1 MVHVIPDGV
10 NRMDETCHVS
20 MREIDKDSVLRNL
33 MECTAS
39 ATGERFF
46 YSIVEGLSKAL
57 GTEGAWCTVLNKEK
71 KTLRA
76 LAFLMQG
83 EWYEDY
89 EYDFSGSVCEAVILA
104 DKLVHHPDNVM
115 DIYPESDSLRSF
127 KAVSFMGAPLKD
139 KDGVTLGY
147 LSVLDTRPIP
157 VDGNLIG
164 IFNIFADRAA
174 AELSRIRAEATIR
187 EREGKLSSLFES
199 AMDSIIEL
207 DGGLRINLVNSAAEK
222 LFGFGSGSLVG
233 NDFTRFLSKESRI
246 KLTEIIKEL
255 HMQPDERKYVWVPG
269 GLEAVTLG
277 GGHFSAEATISTY
290 EAGKKVFYTLILRNV
305 NERIEATKRIRS
317 LMDAAKYLEEE
328 IKDLRNFDDI
338 IGTSAP
344 MQEVMQDVNQVART
358 DSTVLLLGE
367 TGTGKEVIARAIH
380 KSSGRSERPL
390 IKVNCA
396 AIPVHLIESE
406 FFGHEAGAFTGATR
420 KRDGRF
426 TLADG
431 GTIFLDEVGE
441 LSLDLQAKLLRVIQE
456 GEFEPVGSSGT
467 KKVDVRVLAATNRD
481 LKKCVEQGEFRE
493 DLYYRLNVF
502 PITLPP
508 LRDRTDDIELFAR
521 SFAAKFAK
529 RMGREFEP
537 LTEDCIRRLMSY
549 HWPGNVRELQ
559 NVIERAVI
567 TSQGICLNLD
577 RAFPETSAPAPP
589 VETGSGT
596 VKPAG
601 SIFTMGEMI
610 SFEREN
616 ILRALFT
623 AHGRIYGDGG
633 AASLLCMNPSTL
645 RSRMKS
651 LGIKKEGNGD

>member
-1 MVHVIPDGV
+1 
-10 NRMDETCHVS
+10 

-46 YSIVEGLSKAL
+46 NCIVEGLSKAL

-83 EWYEDY
+83 EWLEDY
-89 EYDFSGSVCEAVILA
+89 EYDFTGSVCESVILA

-115 DIYPESDSLRSF
+115 DIYPDSDTLKSY

-157 VDGNLIG
+157 VDDNLIG
-164 IFNIFADRAA
+164 IFNIFANKAA
-174 AELSRIRAEATIR
+174 AELSRIRAESTIR

-207 DGGLRINLVNSAAEK
+207 DSGLRINLVNPSAER
-222 LFGFGSGSLVG
+222 LFGLGSGSLVG
-233 NDFTRFLSKESRI
+233 SDFTRFLSKESRV
-246 KLTEIIKEL
+246 KLTGIIKDL
-255 HMQPDERKYVWVPG
+255 HMQPEERRYVWIPS
-269 GLEAVTLG
+269 GLEAVTQSG
-277 GGHFSAEATISTY
+277 GRFSAEATISTY
-290 EAGKKVFYTLILRNV
+290 EAGKKIFYTLILRNV
-305 NERIEATKRIRS
+305 NERIEASRRIRS
-317 LMDAAKYLEEE
+317 LIDAAEYLEEE
-328 IKDLRNFDDI
+328 IKDLGNFDDI

-344 MQEVMQDVNQVART
+344 MREVMQDVNQVART
-358 DSTVLLLGE
+358 GSTVLILGE
-367 TGTGKEVIARAIH
+367 TGTGKEVIARTIH
-380 KSSGRSERPL
+380 KSSGRSDRPL

-406 FFGHEAGAFTGATR
+406 FFGHEAGAFTGATK

-431 GTIFLDEVGE
+431 GTIFLDEVAE
-441 LSLDLQAKLLRVIQE
+441 LSLDLQAKLLRVLQE
-456 GEFEPVGSSGT
+456 GEFEPVGSSST

-481 LKKCVEQGEFRE
+481 LKKSVENGGFRE

-502 PITLPP
+502 PIMLPP
-508 LRDRTDDIELFAR
+508 LRDRSGDIELFAR
-521 SFAAKFAK
+521 SFADKFAK
-529 RMGREFEP
+529 RMGREFHP
-537 LTEDCIRRLMSY
+537 LNDDCIRLLKSY
-549 HWPGNVRELQ
+549 SWPGNVRELQ

-567 TSQGICLNLD
+567 TSQGSRLD
-577 RAFPETSAPAPP
+577 LHRSFPETSAQTAPKAAGPA
-589 VETGSGT
+589 ESA
-596 VKPAG
+596 PAG
-601 SIFTMGEMI
+601 SILTLEEMK

-616 ILRALFT
+616 ILRAL
-623 AHGRIYGDGG
+623 ASACGRIYGDGG
-633 AASLLCMNPSTL
+633 AATLLGMNPSTL
-645 RSRMKS
+645 RSRMKA
-651 LGIKKEGNGD
+651 LGIKRDENGD

>member
-1 MVHVIPDGV
+1 
-10 NRMDETCHVS
+10 

-46 YSIVEGLSKAL
+46 NCIVEGLSKAL

-83 EWYEDY
+83 EWLEDY
-89 EYDFSGSVCEAVILA
+89 EYDFTGSVCEEVILA

-115 DIYPESDSLRSF
+115 DIYPDSDTLKSY

-157 VDGNLIG
+157 VDDNLIG
-164 IFNIFADRAA
+164 IFNIFANKAA

-233 NDFTRFLSKESRI
+233 SDFTRFLSKESRV
-246 KLTEIIKEL
+246 KLTGIIKEL
-255 HMQPDERKYVWVPG
+255 HMQPDGRRYVWIPS
-269 GLEAVTLG
+269 GLEAVTQSG
-277 GGHFSAEATISTY
+277 GRFSAEATISTY
-290 EAGKKVFYTLILRNV
+290 EAGKKIFYTLILRNV
-305 NERIEATKRIRS
+305 NERIEATRRIRS
-317 LMDAAKYLEEE
+317 LMDAAEYLEEE
-328 IKDLRNFDDI
+328 IKDLGNFDDI

-344 MQEVMQDVNQVART
+344 MREVMQDVNQVAGT
-358 DSTVLLLGE
+358 GSTVLILGE
-367 TGTGKEVIARAIH
+367 TGTGKEVIARTIH
-380 KSSGRSERPL
+380 KSSGRSDRPL

-406 FFGHEAGAFTGATR
+406 FFGHEAGAFTGATK

-441 LSLDLQAKLLRVIQE
+441 LSLDLQAKLLRVLQE
-456 GEFEPVGSSGT
+456 GEFEPVGSSST

-481 LKKCVEQGEFRE
+481 LKKSVEKNEFRE

-508 LRDRTDDIELFAR
+508 LRDRSGDIELFAR
-521 SFAAKFAK
+521 SFADKFAK
-529 RMGREFEP
+529 RMGREFHP
-537 LTEDCIRRLMSY
+537 LSDDCIRLLKSY
-549 HWPGNVRELQ
+549 SWPGNVRELQ
-559 NVIERAVI
+559 NVIYTVTAARRR
-567 TSQGICLNLD
+567 S
-577 RAFPETSAPAPP
+577 SA
-589 VETGSGT
+589 
-596 VKPAG
+596 
-601 SIFTMGEMI
+601 
-610 SFEREN
+610 
-616 ILRALFT
+616 
-623 AHGRIYGDGG
+623 
-633 AASLLCMNPSTL
+633 
-645 RSRMKS
+645 
-651 LGIKKEGNGD
+651 

>member
-1 MVHVIPDGV
+1 
-10 NRMDETCHVS
+10 
-20 MREIDKDSVLRNL
+20 MREIDEEAVLRNL

-83 EWYEDY
+83 VWYEDY
-89 EYDFSGSVCEAVILA
+89 EYDFAGSVCEEVILA
-104 DKLVHHPDNVM
+104 DKLVHHPDNIM
-115 DIYPESDSLRSF
+115 DIYSESDTLRSF

-139 KDGVTLGY
+139 KDGITLGY

-157 VDGNLIG
+157 VDPHLIG

-207 DGGLRINLVNSAAEK
+207 DSTLRVNLVNSAAEK
-222 LFGFGSGSLVG
+222 LFGSGPGTLAGS
-233 NDFTRFLSKESRI
+233 DFTRFLSKESRI
-246 KLTEIIKEL
+246 KLTEILKEL
-255 HMQPDERKYVWVPG
+255 HMQPTGRRYVWIPG
-269 GLEAVTLG
+269 GFEAVTLAG
-277 GGHFSAEATISTY
+277 AHFSAEATISTY
-290 EAGKKVFYTLILRNV
+290 EAGKKIFYTLILRNV
-305 NERIEATKRIRS
+305 NERIEAAKRISS
-317 LMDAAKYLEEE
+317 LMNAAKYLEEE
-328 IKDLRNFDDI
+328 IKDLGNFDDI
-338 IGTSAP
+338 IGRSAP
-344 MQEVMQDVNQVART
+344 MLEVMQDVKQVAET
-358 DSTVLLLGE
+358 NSTVLLLGE
-367 TGTGKEVIARAIH
+367 TGTGKEVIARTIH

-390 IKVNCA
+390 IRVNCA
-396 AIPVHLIESE
+396 AMPANLMESE
-406 FFGHEAGAFTGATR
+406 FFGHEAGAFTGATK

-441 LSLDLQAKLLRVIQE
+441 LSLDLQAKLLRVLQE
-456 GEFEPVGSSGT
+456 GEFEPVGSSST

-481 LKKCVEQGEFRE
+481 LKKSVEKGEFRE

-502 PITLPP
+502 PIKLPP
-508 LRDRTDDIELFAR
+508 LRERGDDIPLFA
-521 SFAAKFAK
+521 SAFAEKFAK

-537 LTEDCIRRLMSY
+537 LTEACIRRLKSY
-549 HWPGNVRELQ
+549 SWPGNVRELQ
-559 NVIERAVI
+559 NIIERAVI
-567 TSQGICLNLD
+567 TSQGSRLNLD
-577 RAFPETSAPAPP
+577 RALPPETSAPAA
-589 VETGSGT
+589 TNG
-596 VKPAG
+596 AG
-601 SIFTMGEMI
+601 STQARPAECIFTLEEMI

-616 ILRALFT
+616 ILRALGS
-623 AHGRIYGDGG
+623 ARGRIYGDGG
-633 AASLLCMNPSTL
+633 AATLLGMNPSTL
-645 RSRMKS
+645 RSRMKA
-651 LGIKKEGNGD
+651 LGIKKEDNGD

>member
-1 MVHVIPDGV
+1 MS
-10 NRMDETCHVS
+10 MDDTCHVS

-83 EWYEDY
+83 EWLEDY
-89 EYDFSGSVCEAVILA
+89 EYDFTGSVCESVILA

-115 DIYPESDSLRSF
+115 DIYPESDTLRSY

-157 VDGNLIG
+157 VDDDLIG

-233 NDFTRFLSKESRI
+233 NDFTRFLSKESRV
-246 KLTEIIKEL
+246 KLTEIIKDL
-255 HMQPDERKYVWVPG
+255 HMQPDERRYVWIPG
-269 GLEAVTLG
+269 GLEAVTLSG
-277 GGHFSAEATISTY
+277 GRFSAEATISTY
-290 EAGKKVFYTLILRNV
+290 EAGKKIFYTLILRNV
-305 NERIEATKRIRS
+305 NERIEATRRIRS

-328 IKDLRNFDDI
+328 IKDLGNFDDI

-344 MQEVMQDVNQVART
+344 MREVMQDVNQVART
-358 DSTVLLLGE
+358 GSTVLILGE
-367 TGTGKEVIARAIH
+367 TGTGKEVIARTIH
-380 KSSGRSERPL
+380 KSSGRSDRPL

-406 FFGHEAGAFTGATR
+406 FFGHEAGAFTGATK

-441 LSLDLQAKLLRVIQE
+441 LSLDLQAKLLRVLQE
-456 GEFEPVGSSGT
+456 GEFEPVGSSST

-481 LKKCVEQGEFRE
+481 LKKSVENGEFRE

-502 PITLPP
+502 PIMLPP
-508 LRDRTDDIELFAR
+508 LRDRSGDIELFAR
-521 SFAAKFAK
+521 SFADKFAK
-529 RMGREFEP
+529 RMGREFHP
-537 LTEDCIRRLMSY
+537 LNDDCIRLLKSY
-549 HWPGNVRELQ
+549 PWPGNVRELQ

-567 TSQGICLNLD
+567 TSQGSRLD
-577 RAFPETSAPAPP
+577 LHRSFPETSAQPASKAAGPA
-589 VETGSGT
+589 ETA
-596 VKPAG
+596 PAG
-601 SIFTMGEMI
+601 SILTLEEMK

-616 ILRALFT
+616 LLRAL
-623 AHGRIYGDGG
+623 ASACGRIYGDGG
-633 AASLLCMNPSTL
+633 AASLLGMNPSTL
-645 RSRMKS
+645 RSRMKA
-651 LGIKKEGNGD
+651 LGIKRDENGGG

>member
-1 MVHVIPDGV
+1 MG
-10 NRMDETCHVS
+10 ETCHVS
-20 MREIDKDSVLRNL
+20 MREIDEEAVLRNL

-39 ATGERFF
+39 ETGERFF

-57 GTEGAWCTVLNKEK
+57 DTEGAWCTVLNREK
-71 KTLRA
+71 NTLRA

-89 EYDFSGSVCEAVILA
+89 EYDFSGSVCEEVILA
-104 DKLVHHPDNVM
+104 DKLVHHPDNIM
-115 DIYPESDSLRSF
+115 DIYSESETLKSF

-157 VDGNLIG
+157 VDPHFIG
-164 IFNIFADRAA
+164 IFKIFADRAA

-207 DGGLRINLVNSAAEK
+207 DSSLRVNLVNSAAGK
-222 LFGFGSGSLVG
+222 LFGSGPGTLAGS
-233 NDFTRFLSKESRI
+233 DFTRLLSKESRV
-246 KLTEIIKEL
+246 KLTEILKEL
-255 HMQPDERKYVWVPG
+255 HLEPEGRRYIWIPG
-269 GLEAVTLG
+269 GLEAVTLAG
-277 GGHFSAEATISTY
+277 ARFSAEATVSTY
-290 EAGKKVFYTLILRNV
+290 EAGKKIFYTLILRNV

-328 IKDLRNFDDI
+328 IKDLGNFDDI
-338 IGTSAP
+338 IGRSAP
-344 MQEVMQDVNQVART
+344 MLEVMQDVRQVAET
-358 DSTVLLLGE
+358 NSTVLILGE
-367 TGTGKEVIARAIH
+367 TGTGKEVIARTIH

-390 IKVNCA
+390 IRVNCA
-396 AIPVHLIESE
+396 AIPIHLIESE
-406 FFGHEAGAFTGATR
+406 FFGHEAGAFTGATK

-431 GTIFLDEVGE
+431 GTIFLDEVAE
-441 LSLDLQAKLLRVIQE
+441 LSLDLQSKLLRVLQE
-456 GEFEPVGSSGT
+456 GEFEPVGSSST

-481 LKKCVEQGEFRE
+481 LKKSVEKREFRE

-508 LRDRTDDIELFAR
+508 LRERGDDIPLFA
-521 SFAAKFAK
+521 SAFAEKFAK
-529 RMGREFEP
+529 RMGRELEP
-537 LTEDCIRRLMSY
+537 LTEACIRRLKSY
-549 HWPGNVRELQ
+549 SWPGNVRELQ

-567 TSQGICLNLD
+567 TSHGNCLNLD
-577 RAFPETSAPAPP
+577 RAFPETSASAASSGAGHAQARPA
-589 VETGSGT
+589 EC
-596 VKPAG
+596 
-601 SIFTMGEMI
+601 IFTLEEMI

-616 ILRALFT
+616 ILRALGS
-623 AHGRIYGDGG
+623 ASGRIYGEGG
-633 AASLLCMNPSTL
+633 AATLLGMNPSTL
-645 RSRMKS
+645 RSRMKA
-651 LGIKKEGNGD
+651 LGIKKEGGGD

>member
-1 MVHVIPDGV
+1 
-10 NRMDETCHVS
+10 
-20 MREIDKDSVLRNL
+20 MREIDEESVLRNL

-71 KTLRA
+71 HTLRA

-89 EYDFSGSVCEAVILA
+89 EYDFTGSICEEVILA

-115 DIYPESDSLRSF
+115 DIYHESEKLKSF

-157 VDGNLIG
+157 QEKGLIG

-174 AELSRIRAEATIR
+174 AELARIRAEATIR

-207 DGGLRINLVNSAAEK
+207 DSGLGINLVNSAAEK
-222 LFGFGSGSLVG
+222 LFGFGAGSLAG
-233 NDFTRFLSKESRI
+233 NDFTRFLSRESRA
-246 KLTEIIKEL
+246 KLTEIIKDL
-255 HMQPDERKYVWVPG
+255 HMQPEEKRYLWIPG
-269 GLEAVTLG
+269 GLEAVTSG
-277 GGHFSAEATISTY
+277 GVRFSAEATISTY
-290 EAGKKVFYTLILRNV
+290 EADGGVFYTLILRNV

-328 IKDLRNFDDI
+328 IKELGNFDDI
-338 IGTSAP
+338 MGSSAP
-344 MQEVMQDVNQVART
+344 ILDVMRDVSQVAGT
-358 DSTVLLLGE
+358 DSTVLILGE

-380 KSSGRSERPL
+380 KSSRRGERPL

-396 AIPVHLIESE
+396 AIPAHLIESE
-406 FFGHEAGAFTGATR
+406 FFGHEEGAFTGATR

-441 LSLDLQAKLLRVIQE
+441 LTLDLQAKLLRVLQE
-456 GEFEPVGSSGT
+456 GEFEPVGSSST

-481 LKKCVEQGEFRE
+481 LKKSVEKGEFRE

-502 PITLPP
+502 PIKLPP
-508 LRDRTDDIELFAR
+508 LRERGDDIALFAR
-521 SFAAKFAK
+521 AFAEKFA
-529 RMGREFEP
+529 RRIGREFHP
-537 LTEDCIRRLMSY
+537 LTDDCIRLLKSY
-549 HWPGNVRELQ
+549 SWPGNVRELQ

-567 TSQGICLNLD
+567 TSQGKRLEIA
-577 RAFPETSAPAPP
+577 RVFPETSARLIDKVPSA
-589 VETGSGT
+589 E
-596 VKPAG
+596 KPAG
-601 SIFTMGEMI
+601 SILTMEEMM

-616 ILRALFT
+616 IHRAL
-623 AHGRIYGDGG
+623 AAACGKIYGEDG
-633 AASLLCMNPSTL
+633 AAALLGMNPSTL
-645 RSRMKS
+645 RSRIKA
-651 LGIKKEGNGD
+651 LGIRKVDND

>member
-1 MVHVIPDGV
+1 
-10 NRMDETCHVS
+10 MDETCHVS

>member
-1 MVHVIPDGV
+1 
-10 NRMDETCHVS
+10 
-20 MREIDKDSVLRNL
+20 MREIDEEAVLRNL

-71 KTLRA
+71 RTLRA

-83 EWYEDY
+83 VWYEDY
-89 EYDFSGSVCEAVILA
+89 EYDFTGSVCEEVILA
-104 DKLVHHPDNVM
+104 DRLVHHPDNIM
-115 DIYPESDSLRSF
+115 DIYSESDTLRSF

-157 VDGNLIG
+157 VDPHLIG

-207 DGGLRINLVNSAAEK
+207 DSTLRVNLVNSAAEK
-222 LFGFGSGSLVG
+222 LFGSGPGTLAGS
-233 NDFTRFLSKESRI
+233 DFTRFISKESRI
-246 KLTEIIKEL
+246 KLTEILKEL
-255 HMQPDERKYVWVPG
+255 HMQPEGRRYVWIPG
-269 GLEAVTLG
+269 GFEAVTLAG
-277 GGHFSAEATISTY
+277 AHFSAEATISTY
-290 EAGKKVFYTLILRNV
+290 EAGKKIFYTLILRNV
-305 NERIEATKRIRS
+305 NERIEAAKRISS
-317 LMDAAKYLEEE
+317 LMNAAKYLEEE
-328 IKDLRNFDDI
+328 IKDLGNFDDI
-338 IGTSAP
+338 IGRSAP
-344 MQEVMQDVNQVART
+344 MLEVMQDVKQVAET
-358 DSTVLLLGE
+358 NSTVLLLGE
-367 TGTGKEVIARAIH
+367 TGTGKEVIARTIH

-390 IKVNCA
+390 IRVNCA
-396 AIPVHLIESE
+396 AMPANLMESE
-406 FFGHEAGAFTGATR
+406 FFGHEAGAFTGATK

-441 LSLDLQAKLLRVIQE
+441 LSLDLQAKLLRVLQE
-456 GEFEPVGSSGT
+456 GEFEPVGSSST

-481 LKKCVEQGEFRE
+481 LKKSVEKGEFRE

-502 PITLPP
+502 PIKLPP
-508 LRDRTDDIELFAR
+508 LRERGDDIPLFA
-521 SFAAKFAK
+521 SAFAEKFAK

-537 LTEDCIRRLMSY
+537 LTEACIRRLKSY
-549 HWPGNVRELQ
+549 SWPGNVRELQ
-559 NVIERAVI
+559 NIIERAVI
-567 TSQGICLNLD
+567 TSQGSRLNLD
-577 RAFPETSAPAPP
+577 RALPPETSAPAA
-589 VETGSGT
+589 TNG
-596 VKPAG
+596 AG
-601 SIFTMGEMI
+601 SAQARPAECIFTLEEMI

-616 ILRALFT
+616 ILRALGS
-623 AHGRIYGDGG
+623 ARGRIYGDGG
-633 AASLLCMNPSTL
+633 AATLLGMNPSTL
-645 RSRMKS
+645 RSRMKA
-651 LGIKKEGNGD
+651 LGIKKEDNGD